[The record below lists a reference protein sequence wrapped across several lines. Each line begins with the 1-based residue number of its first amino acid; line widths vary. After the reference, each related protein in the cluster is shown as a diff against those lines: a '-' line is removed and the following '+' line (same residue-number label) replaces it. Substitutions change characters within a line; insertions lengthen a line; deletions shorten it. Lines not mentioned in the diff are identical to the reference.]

1 MVKFEKSGR
10 TRKLTLLFL
19 IVLTV
24 LSFGITVVD
33 DAGRIV
39 NISVAPRR
47 VVSAA
52 PNATRYLQALGLENR
67 IVGVTEWDNYK
78 KQRV

>member
-39 NISVAPRR
+39 NISVAPR
-47 VVSAA
+47 
-52 PNATRYLQALGLENR
+52 G
-67 IVGVTEWDNYK
+67 
-78 KQRV
+78 